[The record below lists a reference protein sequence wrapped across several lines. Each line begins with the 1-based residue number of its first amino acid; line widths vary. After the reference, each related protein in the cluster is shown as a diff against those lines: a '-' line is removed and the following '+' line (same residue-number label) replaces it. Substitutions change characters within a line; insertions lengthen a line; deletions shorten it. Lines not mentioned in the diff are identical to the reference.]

1 MVHDADGEHKVKGFG
16 QQWQLFQVC
25 LKEADIGQL
34 LAERGG
40 FIDGAGVICGGDM
53 SACGAA
59 EQCIATAPAAGIKD
73 MEVAERL
80 GCDAGFGE
88 KGLLI
93 FCFVSDVEVCP
104 LESEAIEVLIADEAW
119 DAILNGGDDSAIG
132 RAECG
137 GISVGC
143 ERLSGTRCVPLS
155 RLWVAVL
162 GLFLGR
168 HVGYLL
174 NSGVRS
180 LAGNSHLRVVG
191 LASGVWVLLGDLS
204 EFRVFV

>member
-73 MEVAERL
+73 MEVELWQGMVAAAATPKPIMDRIEAAAAYMPMATPPRL
-80 GCDAGFGE
+80 MANPY
-88 KGLLI
+88 K
-93 FCFVSDVEVCP
+93 
-104 LESEAIEVLIADEAW
+104 
-119 DAILNGGDDSAIG
+119 
-132 RAECG
+132 
-137 GISVGC
+137 
-143 ERLSGTRCVPLS
+143 
-155 RLWVAVL
+155 
-162 GLFLGR
+162 
-168 HVGYLL
+168 
-174 NSGVRS
+174 
-180 LAGNSHLRVVG
+180 
-191 LASGVWVLLGDLS
+191 
-204 EFRVFV
+204 

>member
-1 MVHDADGEHKVKGFG
+1 MLFRSKSSADFNTAVMTGEITIAFSDPPPAIGM
-16 QQWQLFQVC
+16 
-25 LKEADIGQL
+25 LKSGKIRGLAVTANKRHSFWPDIPTM
-34 LAERGG
+34 AE
-40 FIDGAGVICGGDM
+40 
-53 SACGAA
+53 
-59 EQCIATAPAAGIKD
+59 AGIKD

-80 GCDAGFGE
+80 GGDAGFGE

-104 LESEAIEVLIADEAW
+104 LESEAIEGLIADEAW

-180 LAGNSHLRVVG
+180 LVGNSHLRVVG